1 MPYSVGEFVLNG
13 PLSVTMSERHAYRA
27 SIFHCTQGAATSGDH
42 DGHAYHADGLLV
54 VEGGRVLALGE
65 AGPLLKRFAGT
76 PVTHFPDALL
86 VPGFV
91 DTHIHLPQSDVI
103 ASHGEQL
110 LEWLSTYTF
119 PAERRFADPHH
130 AAEQVDFFLDQLLRN
145 GTTAAM
151 VFGSVHPQSVDRL
164 FVAAELLGMCLVAGK
179 VLMDRHAPAELL
191 DTPQR
196 AYDESRALIEQWHGR
211 GRLRYAVTPRFAP
224 TSSPQQ
230 LDLAGRLLRE
240 YGSVYL
246 QTHLSESREE
256 LAWVGEL
263 FPERRSYLDVYDA
276 HGLVGARSVFAHGIH
291 LENAECNRLAEVG
304 AAVAFCPSSNLFL
317 GSGLLDLQC
326 LESLGVTVG
335 VGTDVGAGT
344 SFSQLRTLADAYKVL
359 QLQGQSLD
367 PVHAFYLATLG
378 GAKALHLEDQIGN
391 LAPGKFADFCVLDLR
406 ATPLIARR
414 LAQARSISETLF
426 ALMILGDEQVV
437 AATYIAGICR
447 YRNPAAGPD

>member
-1 MPYSVGEFVLNG
+1 MPYSDGELISPEIFTVIM
-13 PLSVTMSERHAYRA
+13 PVRHAYRA
-27 SIFHCTQGAATSGDH
+27 SIFHCTQPAKRPGAAYG
-42 DGHAYHADGLLV
+42 YEYFEDGLLV
-54 VEGGRVLALGE
+54 VEDGQVLALGE
-65 AGPLLKRFAGT
+65 AEPLVRRFAGT
-76 PVTHFPDALL
+76 PVTSYPDALL

-91 DTHIHLPQSDVI
+91 DTHIHLPQTDVI
-103 ASHGEQL
+103 ASHGAQL
-110 LEWLSTYTF
+110 LDWLNTYTF
-119 PAERRFADPHH
+119 PAECRFADPEY
-130 AAEQVDFFLDQLLRN
+130 AAVQAAFFLDQLLRN

-164 FVAAELLGMCLVAGK
+164 FAAAERLGMCLIAGK

-196 AYDESRALIEQWHGR
+196 GYDESRDLIARWHRR
-211 GRLRYAVTPRFAP
+211 GRLHYAVTPRFAP

-230 LDLAGRLLRE
+230 LALAGQLLGE
-240 YGSVYL
+240 FDSVYL
-246 QTHLSESREE
+246 QTHLSENREE

-263 FPERRSYLDVYDA
+263 FPERGSYLDVYDA

-291 LENAECNRLAEVG
+291 LENSECNRLAEAG

-317 GSGLLDLQC
+317 GSGLLDLQR
-326 LESLGVTVG
+326 LEGHGVTVG
-335 VGTDVGAGT
+335 MGTDVGAGT

-378 GAKALHLEDQIGN
+378 GARALRLDDQIGN
-391 LAPGKFADFCVLDLR
+391 FTPGKFADFCVLDLC

-414 LAQARSISETLF
+414 LSMTSSIVEVLF

-437 AATYIAGICR
+437 AATYIAGECR
-447 YRNPAAGPD
+447 YRNDGRTRE